1 MIHTTHP
8 KRSSRAGFSM
18 VEMLLTIGIMSLIT
32 SLVVVAISNASRDA
46 SRMVARQQQAAV
58 MNAVNAWVNSSGR
71 YPDEYS
77 DVTLRG
83 KMRSQETIRGTYN
96 SYPTSLARF
105 NVIATYLDEATSSHI
120 ISSTTNSG
128 RLKSE
133 ALSTAKQY
141 LTLPDW
147 ASGSYP
153 KVDLVSEP

>member
-1 MIHTTHP
+1 MIHSTHP
-8 KRSSRAGFSM
+8 NRRSRAGFSM

-58 MNAVNAWVNSSGR
+58 MNAVNAWVNSSSR
-71 YPDEYS
+71 YPDDYS

-83 KMRSQETIRGTYN
+83 KMRSQQTIRSTYN

-105 NVIATYLDEATSSHI
+105 NVISTYLDESTANHI
-120 ISSTTNSG
+120 ITSTTNSNK
-128 RLKSE
+128 LKSD

-141 LTLPDW
+141 LSLPDW
-147 ASGSYP
+147 AAGSYP
-153 KVDLVSEP
+153 KVDLVSE